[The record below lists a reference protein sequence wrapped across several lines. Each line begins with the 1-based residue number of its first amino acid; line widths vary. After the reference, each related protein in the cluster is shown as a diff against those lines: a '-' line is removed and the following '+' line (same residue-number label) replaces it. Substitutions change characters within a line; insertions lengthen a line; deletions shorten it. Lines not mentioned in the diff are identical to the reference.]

1 MNSISLQFVSYR
13 NDPAELAGRVDHMLS
28 EAPLPERRS
37 PPVGLIVPHAGY
49 LYSGPVAAYAYRAVQ
64 GKSYDTVVVMGPS
77 HREAFRGIS
86 VLDADS
92 FSSPLGTIPCDR
104 ELISAMF
111 RAHPDIA
118 YRPEAHGNEHSLEV
132 QVPFLQRS
140 LENFKIVMAVIGAPD
155 PEAEEAFAGLL
166 AEEAA
171 ARRILMVASS
181 DFSHYYPYDLANRM
195 DSLALKSVVAMDI
208 EGLGRDIRARTCEL
222 CGLRPVETIMAAAR
236 KMGVRG
242 GVLLRHANSGDTAG
256 PRDQVVGYAAVAFYP
271 DEEPPEADEP
281 ERKGG
286 AGLDRA
292 SKGELIAIARNAIEG
307 VVRHGGAP
315 EPRSDN
321 PSLQSPQGAFVTIK
335 IDGRLRGCIG
345 NFGIGG
351 ASPLYRTVSDMAV
364 AAAVRDPRFPPLS
377 PKELPKIEIEISA
390 LTPLRPVSD
399 VEKVEVGRHGLYI
412 SKGARSGVLLP
423 QVAREYGWDRK
434 TFLEQTCR
442 KAGIGPDEWK
452 EGASISVF
460 EAEVF
465 GEDES

>member
-28 EAPLPERRS
+28 EAPLPGRRGA
-37 PPVGLIVPHAGY
+37 PVGVVVPHAGY
-49 LYSGPVAAYAYRAVQ
+49 IYSGPVAAYAYRAVQ

-92 FSSPLGTIPCDR
+92 FRSPLGTIPCDR

-111 RAHPDIA
+111 QAHPNIN
-118 YRPEAHGNEHSLEV
+118 YRSEAHSNEHSLEV
-132 QVPFLQRS
+132 QIPFLQRS
-140 LENFKIVMAVIGAPD
+140 LEGFKLVMAVIGAPD
-155 PEAEEAFAGLL
+155 PEAEEAFARLL
-166 AEEAA
+166 AREASGKK
-171 ARRILMVASS
+171 ILMVASS
-181 DFSHYYPYDLANRM
+181 DFSHYHPYDLANRM
-195 DSLALKSVVAMDI
+195 DRLALKSVVAMDI
-208 EGLGRDIRARTCEL
+208 EGMNRDVRARTCEL

-236 KMGVRG
+236 KMGVRE

-256 PRDQVVGYAAVAFYP
+256 PRDQVVGYAAVAFYR
-271 DEEPPEADEP
+271 DEESPIEKESGKK
-281 ERKGG
+281 EG

-292 SKGELIAIARNAIEG
+292 SKEELIAIARRAIEG
-307 VVRHGGAP
+307 VVRHGRAP

-321 PSLQSPQGAFVTIK
+321 PSLQTPQGAFVTIK

-345 NFGIGG
+345 NFGLRN
-351 ASPLYRTVSDMAV
+351 ARPLYRTVSDMAV
-364 AAAVRDPRFPPLS
+364 AAAVQDPRFRPLS

-399 VEKVEVGRHGLYI
+399 AAKVEVGRHGLHI
-412 SKGARSGVLLP
+412 AKGARSGVLLP
-423 QVAREYGWDRK
+423 QVATEYGWDRT